1 MAVLEVH
8 NSLVMVLGFF
18 LCLFFFWLVGVILF
32 GWLVFI
38 RLMKSFVSPN
48 GSKVCVC
55 VPLSLSLLVRSVSR
69 CNVWV
74 LISVV

>member
-8 NSLVMVLGFF
+8 NNLVMILVFF
-18 LCLFFFWLVGVILF
+18 VFVFLVGWGYFVC
-32 GWLVFI
+32 LVGFY
-38 RLMKSFVSPN
+38 LTDESFVTQN

-74 LISVV
+74 LSSVL

>member
-1 MAVLEVH
+1 
-8 NSLVMVLGFF
+8 
-18 LCLFFFWLVGVILF
+18 
-32 GWLVFI
+32 
-38 RLMKSFVSPN
+38 MKSFVPQN

-74 LISVV
+74 LSSVLWSATAGIGNAVEAICSVLKK